1 MWFKNLTLYRLA
13 EPFAPDHDA
22 LHAALA
28 AHPFQHVGRTSPLSM
43 GWELP
48 LGQHG
53 SQYCHSV
60 GRYSMICLRREE
72 RLLPS
77 AVVNEQLLEK
87 VRQLEETQGR
97 PVRRKEKL
105 QLKDELVLSLLPQAF
120 TRSAR
125 QFAYIDREHGWL
137 VVDTA
142 SAKRAEE
149 LLKFLRESMEA
160 AGHGLR
166 VRLAET
172 QGSPRVVMSQW
183 LQGEGLPA
191 YFELGQEYE
200 LQDPMSEGGVVRCR
214 RQDPL
219 APEVQAHLQAGKQV
233 SKLAL
238 AWRERLELVLDEELV
253 VRRLRFSD
261 TMKEETAAEGGDP
274 ASEFDADFALMSM
287 ELSGL
292 VRDLMAAFGGEAE

>member
-13 EPFAPDHDA
+13 EPFAIDHDA
-22 LHAALA
+22 LHQLLA
-28 AHPFQHVGRTSPLSM
+28 AHPFQPVGRSSPLSI

-77 AVVNEQLLEK
+77 SVVNEQLAEK
-87 VRQLEETQGR
+87 VQQLEAQQGR

-120 TRSAR
+120 TRSSR
-125 QFAYIDREHGWL
+125 QFAYIDRDNGWL
-137 VVDTA
+137 VVDSA
-142 SAKRAEE
+142 SAKRGEE
-149 LLKFLRESMEA
+149 LLKYLRDSLEEG
-160 AGHGLR
+160 GHGLR
-166 VRLAET
+166 VRLAESKE
-172 QGSPRVVMSQW
+172 SPRVVMSHW
-183 LQGEGLPA
+183 LQGEDLPP
-191 YFELGQEYE
+191 YLELGQEYE

-214 RQDPL
+214 RQDPM
-219 APEVQAHLQAGKQV
+219 ADEVQAHLAAGKQV

-238 AWRERLELVLDEELV
+238 SWRERLELVLDEELV
-253 VRRLRFSD
+253 IRRLRFSD
-261 TMKEETAAEGGDP
+261 ALKEESAAEGGDP
-274 ASEFDADFALMSM
+274 ASEFDSEFALMSM
-287 ELSGL
+287 ELSGFI
-292 VRDLMAAFGGEAE
+292 RDLMAAFGGEIE